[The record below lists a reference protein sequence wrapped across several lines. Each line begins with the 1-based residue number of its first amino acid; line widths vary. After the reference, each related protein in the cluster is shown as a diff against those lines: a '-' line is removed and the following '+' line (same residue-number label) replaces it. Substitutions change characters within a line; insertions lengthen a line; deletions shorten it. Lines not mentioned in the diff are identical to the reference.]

1 MSCRRDIF
9 SPLVCREM
17 RPKAFLGSFLEL
29 FGSRVSTNSKIWWII
44 AVKSSKNVKNS
55 LGLRKH
61 SKSTPL
67 LRAVS
72 IQKPSKLYEV
82 PSLDLL
88 RSHLSNGAKGRN
100 FYSHLLN
107 YCTRNEGSLNPGN
120 NCNLVT
126 RCKQICSKNGIS
138 LYRYVLDDDYRLQYK
153 RQLKPYSDLDGVA
166 DSLQFLLRNFTPEN
180 KWTAQM
186 LLSPF

>member
-1 MSCRRDIF
+1 M
-9 SPLVCREM
+9 
-17 RPKAFLGSFLEL
+17 
-29 FGSRVSTNSKIWWII
+29 
-44 AVKSSKNVKNS
+44 
-55 LGLRKH
+55 
-61 SKSTPL
+61 
-67 LRAVS
+67 
-72 IQKPSKLYEV
+72 

-107 YCTRNEGSLNPGN
+107 CCTGNEGFLNPGN

-126 RCKQICSKNGIS
+126 RCKQICSTKGIS
-138 LYRYVLDDDYRLQYK
+138 LHRYVLDDDYRLQYK
-153 RQLKPYSDLDGVA
+153 RQLKTYSDLDGVA
-166 DSLQFLLRNFTPEN
+166 DSLQFLFRNFTPEN